1 MFGKESTC
9 LRLSKGCLPSLPP
22 LRGLRITNPSL
33 LFLTKRRACTSVA
46 LGASGDDLRHVRRVV
61 IADFTPAL
69 AAWFSSV
76 AGCAVGPFLAGAFR
90 SIGIAGVVAFAS
102 FIEPSRWP
110 SALSAATGVKPLQAL
125 DGCR

>member
-1 MFGKESTC
+1 M
-9 LRLSKGCLPSLPP
+9 
-22 LRGLRITNPSL
+22 
-33 LFLTKRRACTSVA
+33 A
-46 LGASGDDLRHVRRVV
+46 LGASGYDLRHVRRVV

-76 AGCAVGPFLAGAFR
+76 AGCALGPFLAGAFR